1 VEDSGY
7 SLQSVK
13 LFYRKK
19 GEIQYVEIVVSV
31 GLASYEFRESIPGD
45 VVTSDGIEYY
55 IEATDDLGLSS
66 TVGTA
71 DVPLLLDLHKD
82 IKKRINAE
90 WLNLNIEYPVM
101 EMPIGMLPW
110 DYDTY
115 LEYLYDAIR
124 YRTVAGTSL
133 AHASN
138 LAKSGNFEKAEL
150 YLDAAHQSNINSLI
164 MYTNSL
170 NYYQSVISWNMF
182 VAEKVKDVS
191 FFAVSIGVNVISPG
205 SGYYVDM
212 FFTGV
217 DFVVDS
223 NLYGVEPAAKKAI
236 TEATLQTVFQKIP
249 IPELGGV
256 TMETYIQNMQGDKII
271 PVMNNLFTSEQGKYY
286 LIEAV
291 KDAAVSEGIEEI
303 TEEVAQ
309 SIGTEIAEKYIE
321 IVNSGMRSIKVKSPA
336 ELRVYDSKGSVTG
349 LINGEIN
356 ENIPNSIYNEES
368 KTVLILTVNED
379 YRYQFKGTATG
390 TYGLELVYA
399 KDFELYT
406 VSIDNISIS
415 SNEAHDYTIKW
426 DNFANGEKSIT
437 RKVDLNGDGIPEET
451 IDMMLPTASFN
462 YSPEKPVIE
471 QNLTFDASLS
481 NGNIISYKWEFGDG
495 IESYGK
501 IVNHSY
507 SSDGIYTIN
516 LTVKD
521 GNNALCIKQKM
532 IFVSANL
539 YNITFLPPITTM
551 DEFSLVDGSTLP
563 IKFTAIESNTGEFI
577 NDDTV
582 NVTITNSECDAI
594 ASFTYGTCTDSV
606 RIDPTEK
613 QYIVNFHTK
622 DYALNLGETYAV
634 RVTFGEIDGLKGYDL
649 TYFTLIENG
658 EAKGKRQ

>member
-1 VEDSGY
+1 
-7 SLQSVK
+7 
-13 LFYRKK
+13 
-19 GEIQYVEIVVSV
+19 
-31 GLASYEFRESIPGD
+31 
-45 VVTSDGIEYY
+45 
-55 IEATDDLGLSS
+55 
-66 TVGTA
+66 
-71 DVPLLLDLHKD
+71 
-82 IKKRINAE
+82 
-90 WLNLNIEYPVM
+90 
-101 EMPIGMLPW
+101 
-110 DYDTY
+110 
-115 LEYLYDAIR
+115 
-124 YRTVAGTSL
+124 
-133 AHASN
+133 
-138 LAKSGNFEKAEL
+138 
-150 YLDAAHQSNINSLI
+150 
-164 MYTNSL
+164 
-170 NYYQSVISWNMF
+170 
-182 VAEKVKDVS
+182 
-191 FFAVSIGVNVISPG
+191 
-205 SGYYVDM
+205 
-212 FFTGV
+212 
-217 DFVVDS
+217 VVDS